1 MPQHSLSYLL
11 KHYCNEDSDKK
22 YQLADW
28 RLRPLT
34 EDMINYA
41 RADTHY
47 LLYIYDCMRNELI
60 EKSDHVTLNRLKVT
74 LERSAQVSLKFY
86 ETFSYNKS
94 GEGPG
99 GYKRLLAK
107 RNISFNEKQVNYI
120 RIKKIS
126 KGTPNLMNINFIIN
140 NFNR

>member
-11 KHYCNEDSDKK
+11 KYYCNVDADKK

-47 LLYIYDCMRNELI
+47 LLYIYDRMRNELI
-60 EKSDHVTLNRLKVT
+60 TNSDHVTFNRLKVA
-74 LERSAQVSLKFY
+74 LERSAQLSLKVY
-86 ETFSYNKS
+86 ETYKYDKS

-99 GYKRLLAK
+99 GYKRLLEK
-107 RNISFNEKQVNYI
+107 RNFPLNGQ
-120 RIKKIS
+120 
-126 KGTPNLMNINFIIN
+126 
-140 NFNR
+140 